1 MLIKSLISLG
11 SLLSLSVMLTGT
23 ANAQGMADQYRQEQ
37 GDAELQPEGC
47 LIANADFAISNKSIS
62 DDHYIYY
69 ESYCTDYARKLIHRQ
84 LHFNALYEEPCN
96 KPGGHGCST
105 PLKWTV
111 PIGKII
117 NRGLSGD
124 EWYLVQ
130 YEVKDNN
137 LVRYWCSSKA
147 TTHCTG
153 QVRSNEFA
161 ERIRRR

>member
-47 LIANADFAISNKSIS
+47 LIANADFADSNESLKSN
-62 DDHYIYY
+62 DPFYY
-69 ESYCTDYARKLIHRQ
+69 DFYCIDYARKLIHRQ
-84 LHFNALYEEPCN
+84 IHYNPLSEEPCN
-96 KPGGHGCST
+96 KPGGHKCST
-105 PLKWTV
+105 PLKWTK
-111 PIGKII
+111 PFGKII
-117 NRGLSGD
+117 NRGLTGD

-137 LVRYWCSSKA
+137 LVRYVCFSRT

-153 QVRSNEFA
+153 SVTRHEFA

>member
-1 MLIKSLISLG
+1 MLIKPLISLG

-47 LIANADFAISNKSIS
+47 LIANADFADFSK
-62 DDHYIYY
+62 DHSTG
-69 ESYCTDYARKLIHRQ
+69 EVDPWQFYCIDYARKLIHAQ
-84 LHFNALYEEPCN
+84 VHFNHKRAPCG
-96 KPGGHGCST
+96 PRGEGCT
-105 PLKWTV
+105 PPHKWTK
-111 PIGKII
+111 PFGKII
-117 NRGLSGD
+117 NTGLSGD
-124 EWYLVQ
+124 EWWLVQ

-137 LVRYWCSSKA
+137 LVEYMCSSKT